1 MYVLGGLSIK
11 AKKAEV
17 LATLR
22 KNREEH
28 RAIVIEARAAY
39 CKHAEAA
46 LLKKLDAMRS
56 GKVVKLS
63 FSLAVPLDYT
73 TVYDTA
79 IHALE
84 MHTDDTIEL
93 SAEQVRNLIEDSWDW
108 TSQFTSSNALYSK
121 KLQAK
126 FENLDSED

>member
-28 RAIVIEARAAY
+28 RAIVVEARATY

-46 LLKKLDAMRS
+46 VAKKLDALRS
-56 GKVVKLS
+56 GKIVKLV
-63 FSLAVPLDYT
+63 FSLSVPLDYT

-79 IHALE
+79 IRALE
-84 MHTDDTIEL
+84 MHTEDSIEL
-93 SAEQVRNLIEDSWDW
+93 SAEQVRNLIEDTWDW
-108 TSQFTSSNALYSK
+108 TSQFTTSNVLYSK

-126 FENLDSED
+126 YENLDSED